1 MKILCI
7 VDQLKYL
14 ANLTTIDN
22 NNRTIYLLIKLMSS
36 KSSNTLRQ
44 YFPFFSNSR
53 LERCVYLDSA
63 ATSQKLQTVVDI
75 TQQYYQERTVNVHRS
90 SHHLAANVTEQFEQS
105 RKHIQHFIG
114 AKSHKEIIW
123 TKGATESINLVASGL
138 AKSVFKAGDSIL
150 ISAMEHHAN
159 IVPWQQIAQT
169 LNLQLQVMPI
179 DINGVL
185 KLEESLQMITSSTA
199 LVAIGHVSNALGN
212 INPIET
218 IIAKAKEVGALT
230 LIDGTQA
237 VSHLTVN
244 VQQLD
249 CDFYVFSGHKMF
261 GPTGIGVLYGKYDL
275 LEQLPPYQL
284 GGEMIKQV
292 SFAHTTFQAPPLKF
306 EAGTPNIVGVLGIG
320 VASEFIQQHRN
331 ELLVLENNLY
341 KQLLDTL
348 SVIPQVRLWGDIV
361 NSICVQSFTVQG
373 VSHYDLAVLLDKRN
387 IAVRVGH
394 HCAMP
399 LMQTLGIDG
408 TIRVSL
414 AAYNNS
420 ADINSFGQALTECI
434 NLLTESATQIKTV
447 ATSFDSN
454 QIKRSLTPIA
464 ELIKQAKSWDQ
475 TYRQLMLAGKSLVR
489 LKDQYKTETSAVHG
503 CESQVWIR
511 CFINE
516 GSIVLEGDS
525 PSKIVRGLLAVVF
538 EALSGKTAHQV
549 LMFNLADYLKTLHL
563 GKHLSQSRGNG
574 LSAVVDKI
582 IEYCQLQSTNSI

>member
-1 MKILCI
+1 
-7 VDQLKYL
+7 
-14 ANLTTIDN
+14 
-22 NNRTIYLLIKLMSS
+22 MSS
-36 KSSNTLRQ
+36 KKSNTLRHH
-44 YFPFFSNSR
+44 FPFFMEQNS
-53 LERCVYLDSA
+53 EQCVYLDSA
-63 ATSQKLQTVVDI
+63 ATSQKLQAVIDI

-90 SHHLAANVTEQFEQS
+90 SHQLAANVTEQFEQS

-123 TKGATESINLVASGL
+123 TKGATESINLVANGL

-150 ISAMEHHAN
+150 VSAMEHHAN
-159 IVPWQQIAQT
+159 IVPWQQIAQE

-185 KLEESLQMITSSTA
+185 KLEESLQMITSTTA
-199 LVAIGHVSNALGN
+199 LVAMGHVSNALGN

-292 SFAHTTFQAPPLKF
+292 SFAQTTFQAPPLKF
-306 EAGTPNIVGVLGIG
+306 EAGTPNIVGVLGIS

-331 ELLVLENNLY
+331 ELLVLEHNLY
-341 KQLLDTL
+341 QQLLDTL

-373 VSHYDLAVLLDKRN
+373 ISHYDLAVLLDKRN

-420 ADINSFGQALTECI
+420 ADINIFGHALTECI
-434 NLLTESATQIKTV
+434 HLLSESTTQTTTDTALLNTKLLHTELLHTELLHTELLHTEQT
-447 ATSFDSN
+447 
-454 QIKRSLTPIA
+454 RLTPIA
-464 ELIKQAKSWDQ
+464 ESIKQAKSWDQ

-489 LKDQYKTETSAVHG
+489 LQEQYKTEVSAVHG

-511 CFINE
+511 CFIIE
-516 GSIVLEGDS
+516 GSVVLEGDS

-549 LMFNLADYLKTLHL
+549 LLFNLADYLKTLHL

-574 LSAVVDKI
+574 LSAVVGKI
-582 IEYCQLQSTNSI
+582 IEYCQLQSSSPIEES

>member
-1 MKILCI
+1 
-7 VDQLKYL
+7 
-14 ANLTTIDN
+14 
-22 NNRTIYLLIKLMSS
+22 MSS
-36 KSSNTLRQ
+36 KKSNTLRHH
-44 YFPFFSNSR
+44 FPFFMEQNS
-53 LERCVYLDSA
+53 EQCVYLDSA
-63 ATSQKLQTVVDI
+63 ATSQKLQAVIDI

-90 SHHLAANVTEQFEQS
+90 SHQLAANVTEQFEQS

-123 TKGATESINLVASGL
+123 TKGATESINLVANGL

-150 ISAMEHHAN
+150 VSAMEHHAN
-159 IVPWQQIAQT
+159 IVPWQQIAQE

-185 KLEESLQMITSSTA
+185 KLEESLQMITSTTA
-199 LVAIGHVSNALGN
+199 LVAMGHVSNALGN

-292 SFAHTTFQAPPLKF
+292 SFAQTTFQAPPLKF
-306 EAGTPNIVGVLGIG
+306 EAGTPNIVGVLGIS

-331 ELLVLENNLY
+331 ELLVLEHNLY
-341 KQLLDTL
+341 QQLLDTL

-373 VSHYDLAVLLDKRN
+373 ISHYDLAVLLDKRN

-420 ADINSFGQALTECI
+420 ADINIFGHALTECI
-434 NLLTESATQIKTV
+434 HLLSESTTQTTTDTALLNTKLLHTEQT
-447 ATSFDSN
+447 
-454 QIKRSLTPIA
+454 RLTPIA
-464 ELIKQAKSWDQ
+464 ESIKQAKSWDQ

-489 LKDQYKTETSAVHG
+489 LQEQYKTEVSAVHG

-511 CFINE
+511 CFIIE
-516 GSIVLEGDS
+516 GSVVLEGDS

-549 LMFNLADYLKTLHL
+549 LLFNLADYLKTLHL

-574 LSAVVDKI
+574 LSAVVGKI
-582 IEYCQLQSTNSI
+582 IEYCQLQSSNPIEES

>member
-1 MKILCI
+1 
-7 VDQLKYL
+7 
-14 ANLTTIDN
+14 
-22 NNRTIYLLIKLMSS
+22 
-36 KSSNTLRQ
+36 
-44 YFPFFSNSR
+44 
-53 LERCVYLDSA
+53 
-63 ATSQKLQTVVDI
+63 
-75 TQQYYQERTVNVHRS
+75 
-90 SHHLAANVTEQFEQS
+90 
-105 RKHIQHFIG
+105 
-114 AKSHKEIIW
+114 
-123 TKGATESINLVASGL
+123 
-138 AKSVFKAGDSIL
+138 
-150 ISAMEHHAN
+150 
-159 IVPWQQIAQT
+159 
-169 LNLQLQVMPI
+169 
-179 DINGVL
+179 
-185 KLEESLQMITSSTA
+185 MITSSTA
-199 LVAIGHVSNALGN
+199 LVAMGHVSNALGN
-212 INPIET
+212 INPVET

-284 GGEMIKQV
+284 GGEMIKHV
-292 SFAHTTFQAPPLKF
+292 SFAQTTFQAPPLKF

-331 ELLVLENNLY
+331 ELLVLEHTLY
-341 KQLLDTL
+341 QQLLDTL

-361 NSICVQSFTVQG
+361 NSICVQSFTVEG

-420 ADINSFGQALTECI
+420 ADINSFGHALTECI
-434 NLLTESATQIKTV
+434 HLLSESTTQMTTDTALFNTTLLNTALVNTEQTRLS
-447 ATSFDSN
+447 
-454 QIKRSLTPIA
+454 PIA
-464 ELIKQAKSWDQ
+464 ESIKQAKSWDQ

-489 LKDQYKTETSAVHG
+489 LQEQYKTEVSAVHG

-511 CFINE
+511 CFIME
-516 GSIVLEGDS
+516 GSVVLEGDS

-549 LMFNLADYLKTLHL
+549 LLFNLADYLKTLHL

-582 IEYCQLQSTNSI
+582 IEYCQLQSSSPT

>member
-1 MKILCI
+1 
-7 VDQLKYL
+7 
-14 ANLTTIDN
+14 
-22 NNRTIYLLIKLMSS
+22 MSS
-36 KSSNTLRQ
+36 KKSNTLRHH
-44 YFPFFSNSR
+44 FPFFMEQNS
-53 LERCVYLDSA
+53 EQCVYLDSA
-63 ATSQKLQTVVDI
+63 ATSQKLQAVIDI

-90 SHHLAANVTEQFEQS
+90 SHQLAANVTEQFEQS

-123 TKGATESINLVASGL
+123 TKGATESINLVANGL

-150 ISAMEHHAN
+150 VSAMEHHAN
-159 IVPWQQIAQT
+159 IVPWQQIAQE

-185 KLEESLQMITSSTA
+185 KLEESLQMITSTTA
-199 LVAIGHVSNALGN
+199 LVAMGHVSNALGN

-292 SFAHTTFQAPPLKF
+292 SFAQTTFQAPPLKF
-306 EAGTPNIVGVLGIG
+306 EAGTPNIVGVLGIS

-331 ELLVLENNLY
+331 ELLVLEHNLY
-341 KQLLDTL
+341 QQLLDTL

-373 VSHYDLAVLLDKRN
+373 ISHYDLAVLLDKRN

-420 ADINSFGQALTECI
+420 ADINIFGHALTECI
-434 NLLTESATQIKTV
+434 HLLSESTTQTTTDTALLNTKLLNTKLLNTKLLHTELLHTELLHTEQT
-447 ATSFDSN
+447 
-454 QIKRSLTPIA
+454 RLTPIA
-464 ELIKQAKSWDQ
+464 ESIKQAKSWDQ

-489 LKDQYKTETSAVHG
+489 LQEQYKTEVSAVHG

-511 CFINE
+511 CFIIE
-516 GSIVLEGDS
+516 GSVVLEGDS

-549 LMFNLADYLKTLHL
+549 LLFNLADYLKTLHL

-574 LSAVVDKI
+574 LSAVVGKI
-582 IEYCQLQSTNSI
+582 IEYCQLQSSSPIEES

>member
-1 MKILCI
+1 
-7 VDQLKYL
+7 
-14 ANLTTIDN
+14 
-22 NNRTIYLLIKLMSS
+22 MSS
-36 KSSNTLRQ
+36 KKSNTLRHH
-44 YFPFFSNSR
+44 FPFFTEQNS
-53 LERCVYLDSA
+53 EHCVYLDSA
-63 ATSQKLQTVVDI
+63 ATSQKLQAVIDI

-90 SHHLAANVTEQFEQS
+90 SHQLAANVTEQFEQS

-114 AKSHKEIIW
+114 AKSHQEIIW
-123 TKGATESINLVASGL
+123 TKGATESINLVANGL

-150 ISAMEHHAN
+150 VSAMEHHAN
-159 IVPWQQIAQT
+159 IVPWQQIAQE

-199 LVAIGHVSNALGN
+199 LVAMGHVSNALGN
-212 INPIET
+212 INPVET

-284 GGEMIKQV
+284 GGEMIKHV
-292 SFAHTTFQAPPLKF
+292 SFAQTTFQAPPLKF

-331 ELLVLENNLY
+331 ELLVLEHTLY
-341 KQLLDTL
+341 QQLLDTL

-361 NSICVQSFTVQG
+361 NSICVQSFTVEG

-420 ADINSFGQALTECI
+420 ADINSFGHALTECI
-434 NLLTESATQIKTV
+434 HLLSESTTQMTTDTALFNTTLLNTALVNTEQTRLS
-447 ATSFDSN
+447 
-454 QIKRSLTPIA
+454 PIA
-464 ELIKQAKSWDQ
+464 ESIKQAKSWDQ

-489 LKDQYKTETSAVHG
+489 LQEQYKTEVSAVHG

-511 CFINE
+511 CFIME
-516 GSIVLEGDS
+516 GSVVLEGDS

-549 LMFNLADYLKTLHL
+549 LLFNLADYLKTLHL

-582 IEYCQLQSTNSI
+582 IEYCQLQSSSPT

>member
-1 MKILCI
+1 
-7 VDQLKYL
+7 
-14 ANLTTIDN
+14 
-22 NNRTIYLLIKLMSS
+22 MSS
-36 KSSNTLRQ
+36 KKSNTLRHH
-44 YFPFFSNSR
+44 FPFFMEQNS
-53 LERCVYLDSA
+53 EQCVYLDSA
-63 ATSQKLQTVVDI
+63 ATSQKLQAVIDI

-90 SHHLAANVTEQFEQS
+90 SHQLAANVTEQFEQS

-123 TKGATESINLVASGL
+123 TKGATESINLVANGL

-150 ISAMEHHAN
+150 VSAMEHHAN
-159 IVPWQQIAQT
+159 IVPWQQIAQE

-185 KLEESLQMITSSTA
+185 KLEESLQMITSTTA
-199 LVAIGHVSNALGN
+199 LVAMGHVSNALGN

-292 SFAHTTFQAPPLKF
+292 SFAQTTFQAPPLKF
-306 EAGTPNIVGVLGIG
+306 EAGTPNIVGVLGIS

-331 ELLVLENNLY
+331 ELLVLEHNLY
-341 KQLLDTL
+341 QQLLDTL

-373 VSHYDLAVLLDKRN
+373 ISHYDLAVLLDKRN

-420 ADINSFGQALTECI
+420 ADINIFGHALTECI
-434 NLLTESATQIKTV
+434 HLLSESTTQTTTDTALLNTKLLNTKLLHTELLHTELLHTELLHTEQT
-447 ATSFDSN
+447 
-454 QIKRSLTPIA
+454 RLTPIA
-464 ELIKQAKSWDQ
+464 ESIKQAKSWDQ

-489 LKDQYKTETSAVHG
+489 LQEQYKTEVSAVHG

-511 CFINE
+511 CFIIE
-516 GSIVLEGDS
+516 GSVVLEGDS

-549 LMFNLADYLKTLHL
+549 LLFNLADYLKTLHL

-574 LSAVVDKI
+574 LSAVVGKI
-582 IEYCQLQSTNSI
+582 IEYCQLQSSNPIEES

>member
-1 MKILCI
+1 
-7 VDQLKYL
+7 
-14 ANLTTIDN
+14 
-22 NNRTIYLLIKLMSS
+22 MSS
-36 KSSNTLRQ
+36 KKSNTLRHH
-44 YFPFFSNSR
+44 FPFFMEQNS
-53 LERCVYLDSA
+53 EQCVYLDSA
-63 ATSQKLQTVVDI
+63 ATSQKLQAVIDI

-90 SHHLAANVTEQFEQS
+90 SHQLAANVTEQFEQS

-123 TKGATESINLVASGL
+123 TKGATESINLVANGL

-150 ISAMEHHAN
+150 VSAMEHHAN
-159 IVPWQQIAQT
+159 IVPWQQIAQE

-185 KLEESLQMITSSTA
+185 KLEESLQMITSTTA
-199 LVAIGHVSNALGN
+199 LVAMGHVSNALGN

-292 SFAHTTFQAPPLKF
+292 SFAQTTFQAPPLKF
-306 EAGTPNIVGVLGIG
+306 EAGTPNIVGVLGIS

-331 ELLVLENNLY
+331 ELLVLEHNLY
-341 KQLLDTL
+341 QQLLDTL

-373 VSHYDLAVLLDKRN
+373 ISHYDLAVLLDKRN

-420 ADINSFGQALTECI
+420 ADINIFGHALTECI
-434 NLLTESATQIKTV
+434 HLLSESTTQTTTDTALLNTKLLNTKLLHTEQT
-447 ATSFDSN
+447 
-454 QIKRSLTPIA
+454 RLTPIA
-464 ELIKQAKSWDQ
+464 ESIKQAKSWDQ

-489 LKDQYKTETSAVHG
+489 LQEQYKTEVSAVHG

-511 CFINE
+511 CFIIE
-516 GSIVLEGDS
+516 GSVVLEGDS

-549 LMFNLADYLKTLHL
+549 LLFNLADYLKTLHL

-574 LSAVVDKI
+574 LSAVVGKI
-582 IEYCQLQSTNSI
+582 IEYCQLQSSSPIEES

>member
-1 MKILCI
+1 
-7 VDQLKYL
+7 
-14 ANLTTIDN
+14 
-22 NNRTIYLLIKLMSS
+22 MSF
-36 KSSNTLRQ
+36 KPSNTLRQ
-44 YFPFFSNSR
+44 YFPFFSEPC

-63 ATSQKLQTVVDI
+63 ATSQKLQAVVDI

-105 RKHIQHFIG
+105 RKSIQHFIG

-138 AKSVFKAGDSIL
+138 AKSVFEAGNSIL
-150 ISAMEHHAN
+150 VSAMEHHAN
-159 IVPWQQIAQT
+159 IVPWQQIAQA

-179 DINGVL
+179 DTNGVF

-292 SFAHTTFQAPPLKF
+292 SFAQTTFQAPPLKF
-306 EAGTPNIVGVLGIG
+306 EAGTPNIAGVLGIG

-331 ELLVLENNLY
+331 ELLVLEHNLY
-341 KQLLDTL
+341 QQLLDTL
-348 SVIPQVRLWGDIV
+348 SVIPKVRLWGDIV

-399 LMQTLGIDG
+399 LMQTLGIEG

-420 ADINSFGQALTECI
+420 ADINSFGHALTECI
-434 NLLTESATQIKTV
+434 NLLTEPATQTPTGD
-447 ATSFDSN
+447 ASFDSS
-454 QIKRSLTPIA
+454 QIKRTPIA
-464 ELIKQAKSWDQ
+464 ESIKQAKSWDQ

-489 LKDQYKTETSAVHG
+489 LQDQYKTDNFAVHG

-511 CFINE
+511 CFTND
-516 GSIVLEGDS
+516 GSIVLQGDS

-538 EALSGKTAHQV
+538 EALSEKTARQV
-549 LMFNLADYLKTLHL
+549 LLFNLADYLKTLHL
-563 GKHLSQSRGNG
+563 GKHLSQSRGVG

-582 IEYCQLQSTNSI
+582 IEYCQLQSTHTI

>member
-1 MKILCI
+1 
-7 VDQLKYL
+7 
-14 ANLTTIDN
+14 
-22 NNRTIYLLIKLMSS
+22 MSS
-36 KSSNTLRQ
+36 KKSNTLRHH
-44 YFPFFSNSR
+44 FPFFMEQNS
-53 LERCVYLDSA
+53 EQCVYLDSA
-63 ATSQKLQTVVDI
+63 ATSQKLQAVIDI

-90 SHHLAANVTEQFEQS
+90 SHQLAANVTEQFEQS

-123 TKGATESINLVASGL
+123 TKGATESINLVANGL

-150 ISAMEHHAN
+150 VSAMEHHAN
-159 IVPWQQIAQT
+159 IVPWQQIAQE

-185 KLEESLQMITSSTA
+185 KLEESLQMITSTTA
-199 LVAIGHVSNALGN
+199 LVAMGHVSNALGN

-292 SFAHTTFQAPPLKF
+292 SFAQTTFQAPPLKF
-306 EAGTPNIVGVLGIG
+306 EAGTPNIVGVLGIS

-331 ELLVLENNLY
+331 ELLVLEHNLY
-341 KQLLDTL
+341 QQLLDTL

-373 VSHYDLAVLLDKRN
+373 ISHYDLAVLLDKRN

-420 ADINSFGQALTECI
+420 ADINIFGHALTECI
-434 NLLTESATQIKTV
+434 HLLSESTTQTTTDTALLNTKLLHTELLHTKLLHTEQT
-447 ATSFDSN
+447 
-454 QIKRSLTPIA
+454 RLTPIA
-464 ELIKQAKSWDQ
+464 ESIKQAKSWDQ

-489 LKDQYKTETSAVHG
+489 LQEQYKTEVSAVHG

-511 CFINE
+511 CFIIE
-516 GSIVLEGDS
+516 GSVVLEGDS

-549 LMFNLADYLKTLHL
+549 LLFNLADYLKTLHL

-574 LSAVVDKI
+574 LSAVVGKI
-582 IEYCQLQSTNSI
+582 IEYCQLQSSSPIEES

>member
-1 MKILCI
+1 
-7 VDQLKYL
+7 
-14 ANLTTIDN
+14 
-22 NNRTIYLLIKLMSS
+22 MSS
-36 KSSNTLRQ
+36 KKSNTLRHH
-44 YFPFFSNSR
+44 FPFFMEQNS
-53 LERCVYLDSA
+53 EQCVYLDSA
-63 ATSQKLQTVVDI
+63 ATSQKLQAVIDI

-90 SHHLAANVTEQFEQS
+90 SHQLAANVTEQFEQS

-123 TKGATESINLVASGL
+123 TKGATESINLVANGL

-150 ISAMEHHAN
+150 VSAMEHHAN
-159 IVPWQQIAQT
+159 IVPWQQIAQE

-185 KLEESLQMITSSTA
+185 KLEESLQMITSTTA
-199 LVAIGHVSNALGN
+199 LVAMGHVSNALGN

-292 SFAHTTFQAPPLKF
+292 SFAQTTFQAPPLKF
-306 EAGTPNIVGVLGIG
+306 EAGTPNIVGVLGIS

-331 ELLVLENNLY
+331 ELLVLEHNLY
-341 KQLLDTL
+341 QQLLDTL

-373 VSHYDLAVLLDKRN
+373 ISHYDLAVLLDKRN

-420 ADINSFGQALTECI
+420 ADINIFGYALTECI
-434 NLLTESATQIKTV
+434 HLLSESTTQTTTDTALLNTKLLHTEQT
-447 ATSFDSN
+447 
-454 QIKRSLTPIA
+454 RLTPIA
-464 ELIKQAKSWDQ
+464 ESIKQAKSWDQ

-489 LKDQYKTETSAVHG
+489 LQEQYKTEVSAVHG

-511 CFINE
+511 CFIIE
-516 GSIVLEGDS
+516 GSVVLEGDS

-549 LMFNLADYLKTLHL
+549 LLFNLADYLKTLHL

-574 LSAVVDKI
+574 LSAVVGKI
-582 IEYCQLQSTNSI
+582 IEYCQLQSSNPIEES